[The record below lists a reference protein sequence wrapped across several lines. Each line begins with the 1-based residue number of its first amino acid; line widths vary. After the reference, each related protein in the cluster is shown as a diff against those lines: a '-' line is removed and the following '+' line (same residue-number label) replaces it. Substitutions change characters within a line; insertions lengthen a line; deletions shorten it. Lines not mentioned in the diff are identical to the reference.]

1 MKQKIPNQAGV
12 QYADFPKKT
21 GKSKKK
27 GGLFGRILRRFF
39 LALVTLVVLLA
50 GDLLLVMNMTFNG
63 PSTTARD
70 QLTMTLIEA
79 SGSSERNRWPR
90 FGPV

>member
-1 MKQKIPNQAGV
+1 MKQKIPNQTGV

-39 LALVTLVVLLA
+39 LVLFALVILLA
-50 GDLLLVMNMTFNG
+50 GCLLLVINMLF
-63 PSTTARD
+63 
-70 QLTMTLIEA
+70 
-79 SGSSERNRWPR
+79 SGA
-90 FGPV
+90 